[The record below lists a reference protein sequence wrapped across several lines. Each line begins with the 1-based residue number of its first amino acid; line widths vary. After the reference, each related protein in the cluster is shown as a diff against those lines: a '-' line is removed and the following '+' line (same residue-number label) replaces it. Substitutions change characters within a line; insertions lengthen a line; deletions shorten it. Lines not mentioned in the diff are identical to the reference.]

1 MLTECIVAQLDIYSV
16 ELMALTTI
24 DSDCAR
30 QRGQKDTV
38 PALKKHD
45 LLLRQTGNNYDTI

>member
-30 QRGQKDTV
+30 QRGQKDKDV
-38 PALKKHD
+38 HMGKKGGK
-45 LLLRQTGNNYDTI
+45 LFLWMI